1 MMYQQNHTGPI
12 ILRRRQVERRCGLSR
27 SAIYQKVAD
36 GTFPKPI
43 RLSTHS
49 MGWLAHEVD
58 AWIEQ
63 RIRAS
68 RATHKEVRR

>member
-1 MMYQQNHTGPI
+1 MAEKYPTALKI
-12 ILRRRQVERRCGLSR
+12 EKRKQVEARTGLSR

-43 RLSTHS
+43 HLSAHAV
-49 MGWLAHEVD
+49 GWLSHEID

-68 RATHKEVRR
+68 RAAASEARP